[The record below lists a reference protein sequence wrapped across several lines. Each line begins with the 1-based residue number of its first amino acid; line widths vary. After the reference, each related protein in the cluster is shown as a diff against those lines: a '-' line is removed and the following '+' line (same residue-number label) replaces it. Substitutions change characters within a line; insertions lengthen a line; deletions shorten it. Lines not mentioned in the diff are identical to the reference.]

1 MYANTV
7 SCYDQEVV
15 HTSCQINFPFSF
27 RKSNK
32 IEKGICSLLRNCW
45 FFFFHN
51 VSFIRNKKSHL
62 SGLIRVKPILSY
74 RYNRTLNADLSFP
87 DMIYNLLNMFFILL
101 H

>member
-45 FFFFHN
+45 VFFLPQYKFYKEQEIT
-51 VSFIRNKKSHL
+51 FIWPYSCETHPKL
-62 SGLIRVKPILSY
+62 
-74 RYNRTLNADLSFP
+74 
-87 DMIYNLLNMFFILL
+87 
-101 H
+101 